1 MRKKIN
7 PVVAVILVI
16 ASIVVLGLV
25 GMKVME
31 SSTHE
36 KKVIVLPADP
46 NDSRYK
52 PDPKLNLNN
61 SGT

>member
-1 MRKKIN
+1 MRRKIN
-7 PVVAVILVI
+7 PVVAVIVVI

-25 GMKVME
+25 GMKVMDNA
-31 SSTHE
+31 TRE

-46 NDSRYK
+46 NQTKPAEKLHVDS
-52 PDPKLNLNN
+52 